1 MGIRHRIV
9 IIVRMHTSTA
19 TNRTSPTRDHRTPC
33 RHCEGLGQGKN
44 ERCHFCGRWLLKVAE
59 LVS

>member
-1 MGIRHRIV
+1 MGIRHWIV
-9 IIVRMHTSTA
+9 IIVRMQTSTTTTGTSA
-19 TNRTSPTRDHRTPC
+19 TLERTTPC
-33 RHCEGLGQGKN
+33 RHCEGLSQGKA